1 MKSRTLTCIT
11 AITLFAALALP
22 VQLAAQHTRYK
33 LIDIPTLGGDKA
45 YGQGNGPGTAR
56 FLNSAGTVVG
66 SSGTSTPD
74 PNAPNSCGNPDCFVS
89 HAFQW
94 RNGVL
99 TDLGTLPGGNFSGA
113 NAINARGWIA
123 GFSQN
128 SEIDPVTGFQ
138 AGHAVLWKDDGIHDL
153 GTLGTGIESS
163 GNYNDN
169 GGVVVGI
176 STIDTSVDPFAV
188 F

>member
-1 MKSRTLTCIT
+1 MKSAKLMCIT
-11 AITLFAALALP
+11 AITLLFTALALP
-22 VQLAAQHTRYK
+22 VELAAQHTQYK

-45 YGQGNGPGTAR
+45 YGQGNGLGTSR

-66 SSGTSTPD
+66 SSDTTMPD
-74 PNAPNSCGNPDCFVS
+74 PNAPNCGNFDCLVS

-94 RNGVL
+94 QNGVL

-128 SEIDPVTGFQ
+128 R
-138 AGHAVLWKDDGIHDL
+138 
-153 GTLGTGIESS
+153 SS
-163 GNYNDN
+163 NWVS
-169 GGVVVGI
+169 GG
-176 STIDTSVDPFAV
+176 SCCPLEERRDQ
-188 F
+188 